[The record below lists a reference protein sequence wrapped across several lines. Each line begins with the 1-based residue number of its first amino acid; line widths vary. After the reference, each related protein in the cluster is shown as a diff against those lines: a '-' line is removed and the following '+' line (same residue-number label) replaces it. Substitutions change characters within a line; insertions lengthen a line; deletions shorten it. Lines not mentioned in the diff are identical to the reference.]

1 MEEVFST
8 ASLPVYA
15 YRNAALHG
23 FCLSLYVRAGSMY
36 ESAEENGVSHCL
48 EHMVFRNVN
57 RSMNGGL
64 YQFLDRCGL
73 SFNAVTYKELVQFYI
88 VGATE
93 HFDDAVTVFS
103 HIFDPMDLPRSEIEP
118 EIRRIKS
125 EIREADEFTCLD
137 YFADGCVWEDTSLAR
152 SILGP
157 VGNLNRMGSRF
168 LADAARRM
176 FSGNNMF
183 FYVTGNVPDSAL
195 SRFCSSVPA
204 LESTVSLRDNNA
216 PLPRSFCRRPRRIFL
231 KNSDETV
238 VRFSFDFDPARYS
251 HAELMLLYD
260 ILFYGECGKVFREL
274 SERTGLIYSFDSSI
288 ERFRNGGVIHLKYEV
303 RQNDLYRS
311 VELVRDLLNRLK
323 QGITDELETVRP
335 LYLDNG
341 DLMLDSAEDLNWN
354 RAYEVHFLDCPYPT
368 HEARKQAFA
377 SVQPQRIAQ
386 IAREIFRRDHLT
398 FAMKGNR
405 RRVDC
410 GLLESVL
417 SELG

>member
-36 ESAEENGVSHCL
+36 ETAEENGVSHCL

-57 RSMNGGL
+57 RSMNGEL
-64 YQFLDRCGL
+64 YKFLDRCGL

-183 FYVTGNVPDSAL
+183 FYVTGNVSDAAL
-195 SRFCSSVPA
+195 SRFCSSVPP
-204 LESTVSLRDNNA
+204 LEATVPLRQNDA
-216 PLPRSFCRRPRRIFL
+216 PLPRSFCRRPHRIFL

-238 VRFSFDFDPARYS
+238 VRFSFDFDSARYS

-311 VELVRDLLNRLK
+311 VELVRNLLNELK
-323 QGITDELETVRP
+323 RGITDELETVRP

-341 DLMLDSAEDLNWN
+341 DLMLDNAEDLNWN
-354 RAYEVHFLDCPYPT
+354 RAYEVHFLNCPYPT

-377 SVQPQRIAQ
+377 AVQPQRIAQ
-386 IAREIFRRDHLT
+386 IAREIFRRDNLT

-410 GLLESVL
+410 DLLESVL
-417 SELG
+417 SDLG

>member
-36 ESAEENGVSHCL
+36 ETAEENGVSHCL

-57 RSMNGGL
+57 RSMNGEL
-64 YQFLDRCGL
+64 YKFLDRCGL

-103 HIFDPMDLPRSEIEP
+103 HIFDPMDLPCSEIEP

-137 YFADGCVWEDTSLAR
+137 YFADECVWEDTSLAR

-183 FYVTGNVPDSAL
+183 FYVTGNVSDAAL
-195 SRFCSSVPA
+195 SRFCASVPA
-204 LESTVSLRDNNA
+204 LESSVSLRQNDA
-216 PLPRSFCRRPRRIFL
+216 PLPRSFCRRPHRIFL

-311 VELVRDLLNRLK
+311 VELVRNLLNELK
-323 QGITDELETVRP
+323 RGITDELETVRP

-341 DLMLDSAEDLNWN
+341 DLMLDNAEDLNWS
-354 RAYEVHFLDCPYPT
+354 RAYEVHFLNCPYPT
-368 HEARKQAFA
+368 HDARKRAFA
-377 SVQPQRIAQ
+377 AVQPQRIAQ

-410 GLLESVL
+410 DFLESTL
-417 SELG
+417 SDLG

>member
-36 ESAEENGVSHCL
+36 ETAEENGVSHCL

-57 RSMNGGL
+57 RSMNGEL
-64 YQFLDRCGL
+64 YKFLDRCGL

-183 FYVTGNVPDSAL
+183 FYVTGNVPDAAL
-195 SRFCSSVPA
+195 SRFCSSVPP
-204 LESTVSLRDNNA
+204 LEATVSLRRNDA
-216 PLPRSFCRRPRRIFL
+216 PLPRSFCRRPHRIFL

-238 VRFSFDFDPARYS
+238 VRFSFDFDSARYS

-311 VELVRDLLNRLK
+311 VELVRNLLNELK
-323 QGITDELETVRP
+323 RGITDELETVRP

-341 DLMLDSAEDLNWN
+341 DLMLDNAEDLNWS
-354 RAYEVHFLDCPYPT
+354 RAYEVHFLNCPYPT
-368 HEARKQAFA
+368 HDARKQAFA
-377 SVQPQRIAQ
+377 AVQPQRIAQ

-410 GLLESVL
+410 DFLESTL
-417 SELG
+417 SDLG

>member
-157 VGNLNRMGSRF
+157 VGNL
-168 LADAARRM
+168 
-176 FSGNNMF
+176 
-183 FYVTGNVPDSAL
+183 
-195 SRFCSSVPA
+195 
-204 LESTVSLRDNNA
+204 
-216 PLPRSFCRRPRRIFL
+216 
-231 KNSDETV
+231 
-238 VRFSFDFDPARYS
+238 
-251 HAELMLLYD
+251 
-260 ILFYGECGKVFREL
+260 
-274 SERTGLIYSFDSSI
+274 
-288 ERFRNGGVIHLKYEV
+288 
-303 RQNDLYRS
+303 
-311 VELVRDLLNRLK
+311 
-323 QGITDELETVRP
+323 
-335 LYLDNG
+335 
-341 DLMLDSAEDLNWN
+341 
-354 RAYEVHFLDCPYPT
+354 
-368 HEARKQAFA
+368 
-377 SVQPQRIAQ
+377 
-386 IAREIFRRDHLT
+386 
-398 FAMKGNR
+398 
-405 RRVDC
+405 
-410 GLLESVL
+410 
-417 SELG
+417 